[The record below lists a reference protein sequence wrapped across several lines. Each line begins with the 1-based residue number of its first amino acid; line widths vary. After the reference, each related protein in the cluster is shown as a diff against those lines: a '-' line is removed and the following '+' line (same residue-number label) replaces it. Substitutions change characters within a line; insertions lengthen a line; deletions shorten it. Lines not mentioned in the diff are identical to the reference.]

1 MKIFLHI
8 LTIKSLN
15 SRVQLNNQLL
25 SIPIQKIQNQQ

>member
-1 MKIFLHI
+1 MKIFLLI